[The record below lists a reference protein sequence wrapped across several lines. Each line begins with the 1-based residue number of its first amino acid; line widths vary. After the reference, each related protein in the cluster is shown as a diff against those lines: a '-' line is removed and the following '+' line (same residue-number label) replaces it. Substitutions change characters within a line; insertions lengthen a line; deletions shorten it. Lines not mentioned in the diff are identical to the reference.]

1 MALGF
6 PDTLYL
12 SARSQENVR
21 RIIMTKLWSLVLA
34 IVVLL
39 SLPSSALAK
48 KKIKVKKSVVAADT
62 VVVRAAVAAVDHSGR
77 TITLKGVGGI
87 PPRLRADESIGNLD
101 QVRVGDKVVAR
112 YLEPV
117 VVSLG
122 KPQGISLASARNSEE
137 MVARGM
143 NPTRVA
149 VPVVRIK
156 APVETINYSKRTMTI
171 QGPEGGTLSL
181 RIDKRIKELRS
192 VRAGDEV
199 PIHYTEP
206 VILSLEK
213 E

>member
-1 MALGF
+1 
-6 PDTLYL
+6 
-12 SARSQENVR
+12 
-21 RIIMTKLWSLVLA
+21 MTKLWSLVLT

-48 KKIKVKKSVVAADT
+48 KKIKVKKSVVVADT
-62 VVVRAAVAAVDHSGR
+62 VVVRAPVAAVDHSGR
-77 TITLKGVGGI
+77 TITLKGGGGV
-87 PPRLRADESIGNLD
+87 PPRLRVDESIGNLD
-101 QVRVGDKVVAR
+101 QIRVGDKVVAR
-112 YLEPV
+112 YLESV

-122 KPQGISLASARNSEE
+122 KPQGISLASAKNSEE

-143 NPTRVA
+143 NPARVA
-149 VPVVRIK
+149 VAVVRIR
-156 APVETINYSKRTMTI
+156 AAVETINYSKRTMTI
-171 QGPEGGTLSL
+171 RGPEGGALSL

-199 PIHYTEP
+199 AVHYTEP

>member
-1 MALGF
+1 
-6 PDTLYL
+6 
-12 SARSQENVR
+12 
-21 RIIMTKLWSLVLA
+21 MTRLWWCVLTM
-34 IVVLL
+34 VLL
-39 SLPSSALAK
+39 VSLSPSALAK
-48 KKIKVKKSVVAADT
+48 KRIKIKKNLVAADT
-62 VVVRAAVAAVDHSGR
+62 VVVRAPVAAVDYLAR
-77 TITLKGVGGI
+77 TITLKGGGGI
-87 PPRLRADESIGNLD
+87 PPRLRVDESIGNLE
-101 QVRVGDKVVAR
+101 QIRVGDKVVAR
-112 YLEPV
+112 YLESV

-122 KPQGISLASARNSEE
+122 KPQGMSFASAKNSEE

-143 NPTRVA
+143 NPVRVA
-149 VPVVRIK
+149 VAVVRIK
-156 APVETINYSKRTMTI
+156 AAVETINYSKRTMTI